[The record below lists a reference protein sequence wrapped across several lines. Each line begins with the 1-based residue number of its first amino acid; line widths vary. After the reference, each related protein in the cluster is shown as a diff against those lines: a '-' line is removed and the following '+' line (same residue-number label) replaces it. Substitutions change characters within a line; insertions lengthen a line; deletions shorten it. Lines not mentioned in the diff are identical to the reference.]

1 MKEKLRSGI
10 TTGTCATA
18 AAQAAILAVLAQT
31 PEAVCVRLPRG
42 EDKIVALEYATRI
55 TENTATAGVR
65 KDAGD
70 DPDITN
76 GILVVAD
83 VELTQ
88 AVEIRLLGGE
98 GVGVVT
104 KPGLS
109 ILVGEAAINPVPRR
123 MIEEGVRSI
132 IGPARGA
139 VIRISIPGGEKLA
152 RRTLNPS
159 LGIEGGL
166 SVIGTTG
173 IVEPMS
179 EEAFKDS
186 LTPQIDVALAQGFE
200 SLVFVPGK
208 IGENIAVDQ
217 YGLPKEAVLQ
227 TSNFIGHMLT
237 AAEDKGVKRVLLFGH
252 PGKLVKVAGGI
263 FHTHNRMADGR
274 MEIIAAYAALQQA
287 GVEIIEEILACT
299 TTEAATDILRRQGL
313 NEAVYAALAKQASN
327 RAQRYVFGGLE
338 IGTVIVS
345 MQGEILGMDECAKA
359 IGGTLQWNI
368 R

>member
-18 AAQAAILAVLAQT
+18 AAQAAVLAVLAQP
-31 PEAVCVRLPRG
+31 PEVVSVRLPRG

-55 TENTATAGVR
+55 TKNTATAGVR

-76 GILVVAD
+76 GILIVAD

-88 AVEIRLLGGE
+88 EAEIRLLGGE

-109 ILVGEAAINPVPRR
+109 IAVGEAAINPVPRR

-132 IGPARGA
+132 LGAARGA

-186 LTPQIDVALAQGFE
+186 LTPQIDVALALGFE

-208 IGENIAVDQ
+208 IGENIAVGQ
-217 YGLPKEAVLQ
+217 YELPKEAVLQ
-227 TSNFIGHMLT
+227 TSNFIGHML
-237 AAEDKGVKRVLLFGH
+237 AAAQDKGVKRVLLFGH

-274 MEIIAAYAALQQA
+274 MEIIAAYAALQQPGA
-287 GVEIIEEILACT
+287 TVIEKILACT

-313 NEAVYAALAKQASN
+313 SEAVYAALAKRASE

-338 IGTVIVS
+338 VGTVIVS
-345 MQGEILGMDECAKA
+345 MQGELLGMDECAKA